1 MKKSVLAII
10 LLILSC
16 FKGYGQCIGGPFD
29 FIYNFDNSIVDYNCL
44 IQKDST
50 DTVNVWEVGI
60 PSKSVFDTAFS
71 PINVIVTDKTNTYKA
86 NDTSWFMF
94 AKRPGTA
101 SIDWGWHLFEGM
113 YYVNSDTITDY
124 GKIEY
129 SPNNGDTWIDLLND
143 TSGVV
148 SWNDYPGSA
157 YKKPVLSGNS
167 NGWKF
172 FTCRIHIP
180 DSIHVF
186 NYQNID
192 TGITLY
198 RFTFITDSNET
209 NKDGL
214 MFDDFK
220 FYDAAESVSDPYA
233 SNNIITVYPTPAQ
246 STLRVSYAQPMHQP
260 QIRITNS
267 LGQTMRIM
275 NNYTATDID
284 ISDLPNGV
292 YMLQCADDKV
302 CASKRFVVSR

>member
-1 MKKSVLAII
+1 MKKGVLAII
-10 LLILSC
+10 LLIISC
-16 FKGYGQCIGGPFD
+16 GKGYGQCIGDPFD
-29 FIYNFDNSIVDYNCL
+29 FIYNFDNSIVDYNCF
-44 IQKDST
+44 IRKDST

-71 PINVIVTDKTNTYKA
+71 PINVIVTDKINTYKT

-101 SIDWGWHLFEGM
+101 SSDWGWHKFDGM
-113 YYVNSDTITDY
+113 YYVNSDTISDY
-124 GKIEY
+124 GKMEY
-129 SPNNGDTWIDLLND
+129 SPNNGITWIDLFKD
-143 TSGVV
+143 TSGLVG
-148 SWNDYPGSA
+148 WYDYPGTG
-157 YKKPVLSGNS
+157 YIKPVLSGNS
-167 NGWKF
+167 NGWKRF
-172 FTCRIHIP
+172 RCTIRIP
-180 DSIHVF
+180 DSILASNHF
-186 NYQNID
+186 YPN
-192 TGITLY
+192 TAITLY
-198 RFTFITDSNET
+198 RFTFITDSIET

-220 FYDAAESVSDPYA
+220 FYDIAESVTDPYA
-233 SNNIITVYPTPAQ
+233 SNNLITVYPTPAQ

-267 LGQTMRIM
+267 LGQTMRTM

-284 ISDLPNGV
+284 ITELPNGV